1 MVAWVILATGLT
13 AEAPRLSHLLGSGA
27 ILQRE
32 ADIPLMGYADPGS
45 TVTVLFADKE
55 QNTTAS
61 DTGEWSVIFPA
72 MDAGGP
78 YSISVKSDGGE
89 ALSEDVWVGDLW
101 ICSGQSNMELP
112 VQRVAERYAHEIASS
127 ADPRIREYR
136 IAYAYDFE
144 KPQTE
149 LPEGAWLTASPGTI
163 RSFSA
168 VGWFFA
174 RELVAQTGVPIGL
187 INASVGGSPIEAW
200 MSESAV
206 SRYRDKWNEVIRY
219 REPHLISK
227 IEARNT
233 RIQEQWHGNLNSTDQ
248 GLTGS
253 IPWYDFEYQPD
264 SSWKPFT
271 IPAYWD
277 EYGLDMFGSVWFRRD
292 IVLPDEAQDQPAML
306 RLGTIVD
313 SDHAYIN
320 GQKVG
325 NTGYQYPPRRYSVP
339 AGVLKGGKNV
349 IVVRV
354 IADSNIGGFVSEK
367 PYVLEIGNESYQ
379 LSGEWMYKVGTVTP
393 KIEPTEFVRWKP
405 LGLFNGMIAP
415 LTKHP
420 VKGVLWYQGESN
432 ISEAQF
438 YQERLT
444 SLIYDWRSH
453 WKNES
458 LPFVYAQLPI
468 LGKPASGH
476 EESGWAMLRDAQRRA
491 LRNPGTAMA
500 VTLDLG
506 EWNDIHPE
514 NKKDVGVRL
523 ANEALR
529 LVYGKQVLS
538 GRGPIVSGAERVENR
553 VRILF
558 ESTDSGVTTRD
569 GGNPEGF
576 AIAGRDGKYHDATAS
591 FEDGVLWVWNEDV
604 TLPVSVR
611 YAWADNPAH
620 ANVID
625 VNEVSLSTFQIK
637 VEATPTHSPAVP

>member
-13 AEAPRLSHLLGSGA
+13 AEAPRLSHLLGNGA

-144 KPQTE
+144 APRSD
-149 LPEGAWLTASPGTI
+149 LPEGNWLTASPETI
-163 RSFSA
+163 KSFSA

-174 RELVAQTGVPIGL
+174 REMVAQTGVPIGL

-200 MSESAV
+200 MSESAI

-233 RIQEQWHGNLNSTDQ
+233 RIQEQWHGNLNSTDE

-264 SSWKPFT
+264 ASWKPFT

-313 SDHAYIN
+313 ADHAYIN
-320 GQKVG
+320 GQKIG
-325 NTGYQYPPRRYSVP
+325 QTGYQYPPRRYPVP

-405 LGLFNGMIAP
+405 IGLFNGMIAP

-444 SLIYDWRSH
+444 SLIYDWRSQ
-453 WKNES
+453 WKNDD

-468 LGKPASGH
+468 LGKPSSSSDS
-476 EESGWAMLRDAQRRA
+476 SGWAMLRDAQRRA

-514 NKKDVGVRL
+514 NKEDVGIRL
-523 ANEALR
+523 AHEALR

-538 GRGPIVSGAERVENR
+538 GRGPVVSGAERISTR

-558 ESTDSGVTTRD
+558 ESSESGVTTRNGD
-569 GGNPEGF
+569 TPDGF
-576 AIAGRDGKYHDATAS
+576 AVAGRDGMYHDAKAV
-591 FEDGVLWVWNEDV
+591 FEDGTLWVWNDEV
-604 TLPVSVR
+604 TYPVSVR

-625 VNEVSLSTFQIK
+625 VNEVPLSTFQIK

>member
-13 AEAPRLSHLLGSGA
+13 AEAPRLSHLLGNGA

-144 KPQTE
+144 APRSD
-149 LPEGAWLTASPGTI
+149 LPEGNWLTASPETI
-163 RSFSA
+163 KSFSA

-174 RELVAQTGVPIGL
+174 REMVAQTGVPIGL
-187 INASVGGSPIEAW
+187 INASVGGSPIESW
-200 MSESAV
+200 MSESAA
-206 SRYRDKWNEVIRY
+206 SRYPDKWKEVIRY

-233 RIQEQWHGNLNSTDQ
+233 QIQEQWHGNLNSTDE

-253 IPWYDFEYQPD
+253 TPWYDFEYQPD

-367 PYVLEIGNESYQ
+367 PYVLEIGNDSYQ
-379 LSGEWMYKVGTVTP
+379 LSGEWLYKVGTVTP
-393 KIEPTEFVRWKP
+393 RTEPTEFVRWKP
-405 LGLFNGMIAP
+405 IGLFNGMIAP

-432 ISEAQF
+432 ISEAQ
-438 YQERLT
+438 YYEERLT

-453 WKNES
+453 WKNDD

-468 LGKPASGH
+468 LGKPASGQ

-538 GRGPIVSGAERVENR
+538 GRGPIVSGAKRVENR

-611 YAWADNPAH
+611 YAWADNPAN
-620 ANVID
+620 ANIVD
-625 VNEVSLSTFQIK
+625 QNGVPLSTFRVK
-637 VEATPTHSPAVP
+637 VETAPKPAAAL

>member
-13 AEAPRLSHLLGSGA
+13 AEAPRLSHLLGNGA

-144 KPQTE
+144 APRSD
-149 LPEGAWLTASPGTI
+149 LPEGNWLTASPETI
-163 RSFSA
+163 KSFSA

-174 RELVAQTGVPIGL
+174 REMVAQTGVPIGL
-187 INASVGGSPIEAW
+187 INASVGGSPIESW
-200 MSESAV
+200 MSESAA
-206 SRYRDKWNEVIRY
+206 SRYPDKWKEVIRY

-233 RIQEQWHGNLNSTDQ
+233 QIQEQWHGNLNSTDE

-253 IPWYDFEYQPD
+253 TPWYDFEYQPD

-367 PYVLEIGNESYQ
+367 PYVLEIGNDSYQ
-379 LSGEWMYKVGTVTP
+379 LSGEWLYKVGTVTP
-393 KIEPTEFVRWKP
+393 RIEPTEFVRWKP
-405 LGLFNGMIAP
+405 IGLFNGMIAP

-432 ISEAQF
+432 ISEAQ
-438 YQERLT
+438 YYEERLT
-444 SLIYDWRSH
+444 SLIYDWRSQ
-453 WKNES
+453 WKNDD

-538 GRGPIVSGAERVENR
+538 GRGPIVSGAKRVENR

-611 YAWADNPAH
+611 YAWADNPAN
-620 ANVID
+620 ANIVD
-625 VNEVSLSTFQIK
+625 QNGVPLSTFRVK
-637 VEATPTHSPAVP
+637 VETAPKPAAAL